1 MTLGPLHV
9 QAADETL
16 DDLRSRVAGVRAVL
30 FDLDGTLIDTVELIR
45 LSFRHAT
52 RQVLGRSLPDAVT
65 MSGVGRPLMQ
75 QFREMAPGHEDELLS
90 VYRAFNMVHHD
101 ELARAYPG
109 TLATLRALAALGTP
123 MAVVTSKGMQAA
135 SHGLATFGLAGFF
148 DALVTTD
155 DVERHKPDPLPLRRA
170 GELLGVDIR
179 YCMYVG
185 DSPHDMQAALA
196 ADAVAVAAL
205 WGAFTRSEVLEPG
218 PGLALER
225 IEDVLPLLHGDVER
239 FGVHATQ

>member
-1 MTLGPLHV
+1 MTSGPPHDH
-9 QAADETL
+9 AAGETL
-16 DDLRSRVAGVRAVL
+16 DDLRSRVADVHAVL

-52 RQVLGRSLPDAVT
+52 LQVLGRSVPDEIT
-65 MSGVGRPLMQ
+65 MAGVGRPLMQ
-75 QFREMAPGHEDELLS
+75 QFREMAPGSEDELLS
-90 VYRAFNMVHHD
+90 VYRAFNMAHHD
-101 ELARAYPG
+101 ELAQAYPG
-109 TLATLRALAALGTP
+109 TLATLRTLAASGTP

-148 DALVTTD
+148 DALITVD
-155 DVERHKPDPLPLRRA
+155 DVERHKPDPLPLQRA
-170 GELLGVDIR
+170 AELLGMDIR

-218 PGLALER
+218 PRLALER

-239 FGVHATQ
+239 FGVQATQ

>member
-1 MTLGPLHV
+1 MTSGPPHDR
-9 QAADETL
+9 AADETP
-16 DDLRSRVAGVRAVL
+16 DGLRSRVADVQAVL

-52 RQVLGRSLPDAVT
+52 LQVLGRSVPDEIT
-65 MSGVGRPLMQ
+65 MAGVGRPLMR
-75 QFREMAPGHEDELLS
+75 QFHEMAPGSEDELLS
-90 VYRAFNMVHHD
+90 VYRAFNMAHHD
-101 ELARAYPG
+101 ELAQAYPG
-109 TLATLRALAALGTP
+109 TLATLRTLAASGTP

-135 SHGLATFGLAGFF
+135 SHGLATFGLTGFF
-148 DALVTTD
+148 DALITVD
-155 DVERHKPDPLPLRRA
+155 DVERHKPDPLPLQRA
-170 GELLGVDIR
+170 AELLGMDIR

-218 PGLALER
+218 PRLALER

-239 FGVHATQ
+239 FGVQATQ